1 MTRNITIRIDENLA
15 KQARV
20 LAARRDT
27 SISAMVADILEKLV
41 ARESA
46 FQSARRKELQRMKKG
61 FALGTRGVS
70 SWSRED
76 LHER

>member
-1 MTRNITIRIDENLA
+1 MTRNITIRINEDLA

-27 SISAMVADILEKLV
+27 SISAMVAEILEKLV
-41 ARESA
+41 AREST
-46 FQSARRKELQRMKKG
+46 FQSARKKELQRMKKG
-61 FALGTRGVS
+61 YTLGTRGMS

>member
-20 LAARRDT
+20 LAAHRDT
-27 SISAMVADILEKLV
+27 SISAMVADILGKLV

-61 FALGTRGVS
+61 FALGTQGVS